1 MRSGVGSGKVL
12 ATGPEGT
19 GAADAEL
26 AGADEDDGMGGAPF
40 PGCSL
45 PSAKA
50 AGITSEGP
58 PGSVL

>member
-1 MRSGVGSGKVL
+1 MRSGVGSGALL
-12 ATGPEGT
+12 ATGPEGA
-19 GAADAEL
+19 GEADAEP
-26 AGADEDDGMGGAPF
+26 AGAAEGDGRAPF

-58 PGSVL
+58 PGPEL